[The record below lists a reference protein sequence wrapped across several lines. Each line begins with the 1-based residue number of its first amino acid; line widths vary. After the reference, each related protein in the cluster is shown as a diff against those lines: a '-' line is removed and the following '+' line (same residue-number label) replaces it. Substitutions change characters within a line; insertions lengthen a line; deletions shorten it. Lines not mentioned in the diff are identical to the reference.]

1 MINKLLSV
9 KSISWFLLAVVFLF
23 SVGLATIRYMNL
35 LPVSTLTYIVQPM
48 TALLVFGLA
57 FWNMRGCKDRI
68 RRKLDKAYIV
78 GAVFAIWFVFYMAS
92 GLVTTYVHNALVTDL
107 RGVFLNIMAFVT
119 TAACLEYVR
128 YAIISM
134 AGRRNFVWYGV
145 IVSLIFGLL
154 QLSVLGILSVDTLEK
169 GIRLIVSDIIPVFAS
184 SALLTYLTVT
194 SGVMSMLVYRVAY
207 VLATILPP
215 FIPKYD
221 WYMQGISV
229 VFLVIAIYLAIDSTR
244 QDKKRRLTRRH
255 VNYAPDVVF
264 IVALSVT
271 ALFMIGAFAYKPI
284 AIMSDSMKPVFS
296 KGSVV
301 ITEKITSSMD
311 IKVGD
316 VIQYEAEEKMVT
328 HRVVAI
334 SVAKD
339 KDGGRIFTTKG
350 DNSPSVDEPVSEN
363 QLYGVVRYY
372 IPFIGYPTVWL
383 KELSR

>member
-57 FWNMRGCKDRI
+57 FWNMRGYKDRI

-154 QLSVLGILSVDTLEK
+154 QLSVLGILSV
-169 GIRLIVSDIIPVFAS
+169 
-184 SALLTYLTVT
+184 
-194 SGVMSMLVYRVAY
+194 
-207 VLATILPP
+207 
-215 FIPKYD
+215 
-221 WYMQGISV
+221 
-229 VFLVIAIYLAIDSTR
+229 
-244 QDKKRRLTRRH
+244 
-255 VNYAPDVVF
+255 
-264 IVALSVT
+264 LS
-271 ALFMIGAFAYKPI
+271 L
-284 AIMSDSMKPVFS
+284 
-296 KGSVV
+296 
-301 ITEKITSSMD
+301 
-311 IKVGD
+311 
-316 VIQYEAEEKMVT
+316 
-328 HRVVAI
+328 
-334 SVAKD
+334 
-339 KDGGRIFTTKG
+339 
-350 DNSPSVDEPVSEN
+350 
-363 QLYGVVRYY
+363 
-372 IPFIGYPTVWL
+372 
-383 KELSR
+383 